1 MSEVMTVRELRDQLI
16 NMSVDDWDLP
26 VYVYDT
32 NTCESFPLSI
42 VDPTISDRVDL
53 NFSSEEEKEY
63 RVHVAVYHSFKVHA
77 RNEDEAHRIASD
89 DVIWDDHITDC
100 NIVIEK
106 ENDDE

>member
-32 NTCESFPLSI
+32 HTSETFPLEI
-42 VDPTISDRVDL
+42 VDPTINGRVDL

-77 RNEDEAHRIASD
+77 RTEDEAHRIASD